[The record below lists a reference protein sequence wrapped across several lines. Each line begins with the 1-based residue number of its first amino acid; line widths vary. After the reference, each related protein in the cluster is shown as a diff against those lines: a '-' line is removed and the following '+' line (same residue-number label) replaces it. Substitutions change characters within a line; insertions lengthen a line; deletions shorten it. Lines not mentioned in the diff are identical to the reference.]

1 MKNNDIWIVAQ
12 LGKHADTGFS
22 DKFNNIDKSDV
33 LNITTK
39 MSVLFT

>member
-1 MKNNDIWIVAQ
+1 MAQ
-12 LGKHADTGFS
+12 QGKHADTDFS
-22 DKFNNIDKSDV
+22 DKFNNIDKNDV